1 MAGGERMR
9 CLITGGEGFLGANL
23 ARELIAQGHEVT
35 VTSLHRQNKT
45 SLGAL
50 GVLCRTE
57 YGDVTDYSFVERV
70 LSSTEAEWVFHL
82 AAVSI
87 VRIAS
92 RSPLRT
98 LNTNIIGTANV
109 LEVCTQLGIERV
121 LVASSDKAYGDQG
134 GIPYREDM
142 PLKPTGVYEVSK
154 ACADNIAGLYDA
166 IVLRCANIYGEG
178 DLNFSRLIPNSF
190 RLGWNNESPQI
201 YGDAVDARREWLY
214 VEDAVNA
221 YITLA
226 KVGKPGAYN
235 VGSGDQASP
244 LEIGKMISD
253 ITGSLSPE
261 WVRKENEFYEIKEQ
275 VLNCEKILSL
285 GWKPFTGIM
294 SGLYKTGDWYKEYF
308 KCG

>member
-1 MAGGERMR
+1 MR
-9 CLITGGEGFLGANL
+9 TVVFGGEGFLGANL
-23 ARELIAQGHEVT
+23 CKALIEQGHEVT
-35 VTSLHRQNKT
+35 ATSLHRQNKT
-45 SLGAL
+45 SLDAL
-50 GVLCRTE
+50 GVSCRVE
-57 YGDVTDYSFVERV
+57 YGDVTDYNFVERV

-98 LNTNIIGTANV
+98 LNTNIMGTVNV
-109 LEVCTQLGIERV
+109 LEACYKLGIKKV
-121 LVASSDKAYGDQG
+121 LVASSDKAYGDHG
-134 GIPYREDM
+134 GVPYREDM

-154 ACADNIAGLYDA
+154 ACADNIATLYDA
-166 IVLRCANIYGEG
+166 IVLRCANLYGEG

-190 RLGWNNESPQI
+190 KLAWNNEPPQI

-214 VEDAVNA
+214 IEDAVNA
-221 YITLA
+221 YIKLA
-226 KVGKPGAYN
+226 EIGLPGAYN

-261 WVRKENEFYEIKEQ
+261 WVRKENDFYEIKEQ
-275 VLNCEKILSL
+275 VLDCTKMLAL
-285 GWKPFTGIM
+285 GWKPFTGITA
-294 SGLYKTGDWYKEYF
+294 GLYKTGDWYREYL
-308 KCG
+308 K